1 MPTTMTKADDGLL
14 QTFTPWS
21 SSHWAAIFV
30 TALVALALSAARRRL
45 RHEPRAER
53 ALDRAFAAFAAATW
67 VATQILQATLDE
79 FPATTAL
86 PFHVSD
92 LTALAVPLALWTSGR
107 WFRAVLY
114 SWGLT
119 LASLAFL
126 LPDLRAGPERLG
138 YWLFW
143 LPHTLILSA
152 VVYDLAARGFRPTWA
167 DYRRAAIVSVVYAM
181 LIAPFN
187 TVTGSRYGYL
197 GPPRPGE
204 PAVLKWF
211 GPWPWRIVPIVACGL
226 AAMALLTLPWTLGG
240 PPSAPASPDRT

>member
-1 MPTTMTKADDGLL
+1 MTKADDGLA

-21 SSHWAAIFV
+21 TSHWAAIFV
-30 TALVALALSAARRRL
+30 TVAIALILSAARRRL
-45 RHEPRAER
+45 RNNPPAARR
-53 ALDRAFAAFAAATW
+53 LDYAFAAFAAVTW

-92 LTALAVPLALWTSGR
+92 LTALAVPLALWTNAR
-107 WFRAVLY
+107 WLRAVLY

-126 LPDLRAGPERLG
+126 LPDLYAGPERLG

-143 LPHTLILSA
+143 LPHTVILSA
-152 VVYDLAARGFRPTWA
+152 VVYDLVGRGFRPTWA
-167 DYRRAAIVSVVYAM
+167 DYRRAAIVSIVYAL

-204 PAVLKWF
+204 PPVLRLF
-211 GPWPWRIVPIVACGL
+211 GPWPLRTVPIVACGL
-226 AAMALLTLPWTLGG
+226 GAMALLTLPWTLVRRRSV
-240 PPSAPASPDRT
+240 PSAPDRT